1 MSDPTFTANGGTANG
16 GTPDERTPDTGA
28 APRGPA
34 GGEAPLSE
42 EHPLEPQ
49 GDEVA
54 HGNGR
59 DEVAHGNGRD
69 EVDHGNGGLPS
80 VEDILSDLE
89 RVTAERDEYLLLAQ
103 SKQAELE
110 NLRKR
115 VAKQQ
120 AEEVTRRTASIV
132 KSLLPVLDAF
142 DYGIAHGDESIR
154 PFQGQLLGVLGQ
166 EGLERFGDAESDF
179 DPEHHEAVAHEPGE
193 DGRQVVAEVLRAGY
207 RWQGHLVRP
216 AMVRVRG

>member
-1 MSDPTFTANGGTANG
+1 MSDPTFTPGG
-16 GTPDERTPDTGA
+16 GTPDEGIPAEGA
-28 APRGPA
+28 AAGGPA
-34 GGEAPLSE
+34 PADGARLPE
-42 EHPLEPQ
+42 EHLREPDGDDLAQ
-49 GDEVA
+49 GDR
-54 HGNGR
+54 R
-59 DEVAHGNGRD
+59 DDITR
-69 EVDHGNGGLPS
+69 GNGGDVLAPGDGGPPS

-120 AEEVTRRTASIV
+120 ADEVTRRTASIV
-132 KSLLPVLDAF
+132 KSPLPVLDAF
-142 DYGIAHGDESIR
+142 DSGVAHGDDSIR
-154 PFQGQLLGVLGQ
+154 PLRDHLLGVLGQ
-166 EGLERFGDAESDF
+166 EGLERFGEAESDF
-179 DPEHHEAVAHEPGE
+179 DPEHHEAVAHEPDE